1 MLRIHKLTT
10 EHRTVPYAR
19 KIVLRSRWGYRPGL
33 ETLVADFR
41 RDGVLFVG
49 VVGKDCDL
57 IEDIIDELCSGNDLS
72 YSLRTSSHVDESVE
86 QAVSFARGLSG
97 EFAGEVQVV
106 EF

>member
-1 MLRIHKLTT
+1 MT
-10 EHRTVPYAR
+10 EHRIVPYAK

-41 RDGVLFVG
+41 RDGVRFVG

-57 IEDIIDELCSGNDLS
+57 IEDIIDELAGSELS

-86 QAVSFARGLSG
+86 QAVSFARGLDG

>member
-1 MLRIHKLTT
+1 MLRTHKLTT
-10 EHRTVPYAR
+10 EHRIVPYAK

-41 RDGVLFVG
+41 RDGVCFVG

-57 IEDIIDELCSGNDLS
+57 IEDIIDELCSADLS

-86 QAVSFARGLSG
+86 QAVSFARGLGG

>member
-1 MLRIHKLTT
+1 MT
-10 EHRTVPYAR
+10 EHRIVPYAK

-41 RDGVLFVG
+41 RDGVRFVG

-57 IEDIIDELCSGNDLS
+57 IEDIIDELCSSTELG